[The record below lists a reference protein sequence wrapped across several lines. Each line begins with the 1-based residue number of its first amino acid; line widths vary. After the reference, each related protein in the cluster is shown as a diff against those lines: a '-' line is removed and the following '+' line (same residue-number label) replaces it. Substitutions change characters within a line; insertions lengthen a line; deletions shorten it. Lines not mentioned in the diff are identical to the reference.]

1 MLPSSLVTCLS
12 CCGLVVILKSKL
24 REEINIHIVRCKTK
38 KQKKKKHIVQNLLA
52 VSERIYSP
60 TKIHNPA
67 TCAIVHLL
75 HGVLHCSWLYC
86 VLNCLDFKTGI
97 WIFHYLFVWYCLSV
111 SLYLLL
117 FSFYVPSSPV
127 LFLSSCP
134 SHPSIP
140 PPSELSEIHT
150 HRLPTRERERA
161 SHFDTEWFEVE
172 CLSTSCCPR
181 QSCKPLIVESR
192 FLSSRH

>member
-1 MLPSSLVTCLS
+1 MAWLLFLSLNWRRRSTSILS
-12 CCGLVVILKSKL
+12 DA
-24 REEINIHIVRCKTK
+24 
-38 KQKKKKHIVQNLLA
+38 KQKRKKKHIVQNLLA

-60 TKIHNPA
+60 TTIHNPA

-75 HGVLHCSWLYC
+75 HGILHCSWLYC
-86 VLNCLDFKTGI
+86 VLNRLDVKTGI
-97 WIFHYLFVWYCLSV
+97 WIFYYLFVWYCLSV

-150 HRLPTRERERA
+150 HRLPTRERE
-161 SHFDTEWFEVE
+161 SELLILT
-172 CLSTSCCPR
+172 
-181 QSCKPLIVESR
+181 QSDFRSNAWAHPVVRGKAVN
-192 FLSSRH
+192 H